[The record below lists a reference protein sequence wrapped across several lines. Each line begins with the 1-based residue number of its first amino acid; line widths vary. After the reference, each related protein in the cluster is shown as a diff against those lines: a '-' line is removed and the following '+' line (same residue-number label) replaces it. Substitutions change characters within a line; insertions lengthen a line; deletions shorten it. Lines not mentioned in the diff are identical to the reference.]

1 MSSKKTETWPV
12 SILPNTPG
20 GESKNA
26 TFVFFFLRLT
36 NSISVPLVF
45 FVSHLMRIT
54 LQYSGSKV
62 EMSPNYHLDLS
73 LFLASLSWE
82 NIGGHA

>member
-1 MSSKKTETWPV
+1 MQLLFCFS
-12 SILPNTPG
+12 
-20 GESKNA
+20 
-26 TFVFFFLRLT
+26 FFRLT
-36 NSISVPLVF
+36 NSISVSSVY
-45 FVSHLMRIT
+45 FVSDVMRIIS
-54 LQYSGSKV
+54 QNSGSKV

>member
-1 MSSKKTETWPV
+1 MSSV
-12 SILPNTPG
+12 Y
-20 GESKNA
+20 
-26 TFVFFFLRLT
+26 
-36 NSISVPLVF
+36 
-45 FVSHLMRIT
+45 FVSDVMRIIS
-54 LQYSGSKV
+54 QNSGSKA

>member
-1 MSSKKTETWPV
+1 MQLLFSFS
-12 SILPNTPG
+12 
-20 GESKNA
+20 
-26 TFVFFFLRLT
+26 FFRLT
-36 NSISVPLVF
+36 NSISVSSVY
-45 FVSHLMRIT
+45 FVSDVIRIIS
-54 LQYSGSKV
+54 QNSGSKA